1 MATGNIRSH
10 GFTLIEAL
18 VVVAITALISNLG
31 FARFQSMIGGQEF
44 RTAISAVTLGAREAR
59 ARAIRTGQPAPLTLT
74 SDALKLPASVTLQ
87 QPPQQIRFF
96 ADGTS
101 NGGQLRLPAP
111 MSQPEVASRGF
122 QRLEIGTTAGQVCEH
137 MTSAWHGN
145 CDRAWPARYLADVAE

>member
-1 MATGNIRSH
+1 MATGNIRSQ

-74 SDALKLPASVTLQ
+74 SDTLKLPASVSLLE
-87 QPPQQIRFF
+87 PPQQIRFF

-101 NGGQLRLPAP
+101 NGGQLRLHAKGRTQSFIIFP
-111 MSQPEVASRGF
+111 
-122 QRLEIGTTAGQVCEH
+122 TTGLIAL
-137 MTSAWHGN
+137 
-145 CDRAWPARYLADVAE
+145 DKR